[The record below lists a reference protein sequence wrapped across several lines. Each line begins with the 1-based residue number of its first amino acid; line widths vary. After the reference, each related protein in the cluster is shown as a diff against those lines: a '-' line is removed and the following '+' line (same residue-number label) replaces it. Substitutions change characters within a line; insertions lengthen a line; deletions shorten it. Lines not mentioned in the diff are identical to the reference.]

1 MSSSLKSYVGRV
13 FALRKR
19 AKITGSLS
27 QKDGNATNYLRSD
40 FGDAVLVLDETNT
53 KVRVF
58 KKDGFA
64 IWIPKYFL
72 LKEITNETEI
82 KLVEVLDTLRILA
95 TQLQGNLTTEEQK
108 RVESA
113 MVTIRAMMDCKK

>member
-27 QKDGNATNYLRSD
+27 HKDGSATNYHRSD

-72 LKEITNETEI
+72 LKEITSENEI
-82 KLVEVLDTLRILA
+82 KLVEVLDTLRTLA
-95 TQLQGNLTTEEQK
+95 TQLQGNLSPEEQK